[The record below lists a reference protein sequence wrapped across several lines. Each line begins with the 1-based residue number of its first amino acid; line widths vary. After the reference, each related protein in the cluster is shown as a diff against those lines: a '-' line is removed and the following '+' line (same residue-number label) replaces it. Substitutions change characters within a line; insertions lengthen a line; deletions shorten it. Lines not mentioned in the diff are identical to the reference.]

1 MYKVFIND
9 KVICFTNN
17 SNVVNEFTSVLKLNF
32 YCANL
37 TTTFLRV
44 LGEDNSTSA
53 IVINVDDFENA
64 FEEFKK
70 DFNLIDAAGGL
81 VENENGKKLFI
92 YRLDKW
98 DLPKGKIERGEGVEE
113 AAVREVE
120 EECGIDGL
128 VVEKKL
134 IDTYHIYKMKSG
146 FVLKQTYWFMMTTNF
161 CGELV
166 PQLEED
172 ITRVEWLDQNEIDK
186 KVLSNTYPSI
196 LELLRVS

>member
-1 MYKVFIND
+1 M
-9 KVICFTNN
+9 
-17 SNVVNEFTSVLKLNF
+17 NF